1 MFKNPFIKIIVLVA
15 ALVTAGQSFFVVNE
29 IEQALVLQFGNP
41 KQTVKDPGL
50 HFKVPFLQQVLYLD
64 KRILNLDVAPQE
76 VIASDQKRLVV
87 DSVARFRIV
96 DPLLTYQTQTSVFR
110 ATSQLA
116 TLLSSNVREVL
127 GNQTFQSLLSGERGE
142 MMRSIRDAV
151 NTEAYAWGIEV
162 IDVRILHADL
172 PEANSQAIFARMQ
185 TEREREAREARALGQ
200 EQAVRIR
207 SEAERTR
214 TITIAEAERDS
225 QILRGEGDGE
235 SVRIFAEAFSKDE
248 EFFEFYRTMEA
259 YKVALTGADTTLM
272 ISPDSEFF
280 KFFDGLEP
288 KKN

>member
-1 MFKNPFIKIIVLVA
+1 MFKNPIIKIVILVA
-15 ALVTAGQSFFVVNE
+15 ALITATQSFFVVRE
-29 IEQALVLQFGNP
+29 IEQALVVQFGNP
-41 KQTVKDPGL
+41 KLTVKEPGL

-64 KRILNLDVAPQE
+64 KRILNLDVPPQE

-87 DSVARFRIV
+87 DSVARFRII
-96 DPLLTYQTQTSVFR
+96 DPLLTYQTQTSVLR

-127 GNQTFQSLLSGERGE
+127 GNQNFQSLLSGKRSE
-142 MMRSIRDAV
+142 MMLAIREAV
-151 NTEAYAWGIEV
+151 NTEAHAWGIEV

-172 PEANSQAIFARMQ
+172 PEANSQAIYSRMQ

-214 TITIAEAERDS
+214 TITIAEAERDA

-248 EFFEFYRTMEA
+248 NFFEFYRTMEA
-259 YKVALTGADTTLM
+259 YRGSLTGNDTTLM
-272 ISPDSEFF
+272 ISPDSDFF
-280 KFFDGLEP
+280 KYFGSLDG
-288 KKN
+288 KN